1 MKDTHTTLHHHLQ
14 TAKNTFLCGIG
25 VAALLIAF
33 VPGTFTQAK
42 DALEQCE
49 KSLPRN
55 QKCVIIAVP
64 EDKK

>member
-1 MKDTHTTLHHHLQ
+1 MKDVDVI
-14 TAKNTFLCGIG
+14 AAVGGSFVCGMGFAVLFI
-25 VAALLIAF
+25 VCIS
-33 VPGTFTQAK
+33 GTFTQAT

-49 KSLPRN
+49 RTLPRD

>member
-1 MKDTHTTLHHHLQ
+1 MKDDIASLIG
-14 TAKNTFLCGIG
+14 FLGGI
-25 VAALLIAF
+25 VITVWLLIALL
-33 VPGTFTQAK
+33 PHSFTQAT

-49 KSLPRN
+49 RTLPRD

>member
-1 MKDTHTTLHHHLQ
+1 
-14 TAKNTFLCGIG
+14 
-25 VAALLIAF
+25 LLIALL
-33 VPGTFTQAK
+33 PYSFTQAK